1 MGNSTGSRPPRLGA
15 GCLGHSGRCGSRASC
30 LHGRPAAPG
39 LASYRSG
46 PLPPRAGVHGLCG
59 ALPPGFHH
67 QIQDLQ
73 VSGAP
78 LRSQSVSA
86 RVPTAKPAGR
96 PQTALGESWRSS
108 RQGEQACHV
117 FFFFLKQEE
126 NTYKLE
132 NLLMPPGELS
142 KRVSIYRLYC
152 L

>member
-1 MGNSTGSRPPRLGA
+1 MLFRS
-15 GCLGHSGRCGSRASC
+15 
-30 LHGRPAAPG
+30 APG
-39 LASYRSG
+39 LASHRSG
-46 PLPPRAGVHGLCG
+46 PLPPRAGVHGLRG

-67 QIQDLQ
+67 QVQDLQ

-78 LRSQSVSA
+78 LRSQPGSA

-96 PQTALGESWRSS
+96 RQIALGESWRSS

-117 FFFFLKQEE
+117 FFFLKQEE

-142 KRVSIYRLYC
+142 KRVSIYRLCC